1 MSLQPVPEVE
11 MAGGSL
17 AAERRAQEHGEE
29 EQLIGPAG
37 QKVLEGRKNV
47 KVKCFPPYFLIVCS
61 PFLDCSLS
69 HFDNPPSGLF

>member
-29 EQLIGPAG
+29 EQLIGSAG
-37 QKVLEGRKNV
+37 QTVLEGRKNV
-47 KVKCFPPYFLIVCS
+47 KVKFLLYCSLEHGGSMCVQAILLIVNFMS
-61 PFLDCSLS
+61 
-69 HFDNPPSGLF
+69 